1 VSVLQAQAPDLRHAL
16 WKCLL
21 PSFVGKGK
29 RLQRKLPRLLPVGA
43 LLVAPLVASWQM
55 RGGLLLLRPM
65 VAPLPALRQA
75 LAERPRLRRWFRLC
89 WRPAPLRASLLR
101 MHQRGGKSS
110 PTARS
115 GAGLLNVRRRRCLDV
130 RSRRIW

>member
-21 PSFVGKGK
+21 RSFAGKGK
-29 RLQRKLPRLLPVGA
+29 RLQRKLPCLLPVGA

-65 VAPLPALRQA
+65 VAPLPALR
-75 LAERPRLRRWFRLC
+75 
-89 WRPAPLRASLLR
+89 
-101 MHQRGGKSS
+101 
-110 PTARS
+110 
-115 GAGLLNVRRRRCLDV
+115 
-130 RSRRIW
+130 